1 MTIYNYTAIKN
12 GSEQVKG
19 KLEASNLKEARMQ
32 IRQMGLIPIQ
42 LSEDSLLKPKETEN
56 KITAQ
61 KLKPLKLNEKIEF
74 TSSFQILIQA
84 GIPTVEALMFL
95 ENDAANAKLRNT
107 AKELRRQIIAGS
119 TFADTLARY
128 LNIFGHVYVG
138 LAKAGEES
146 GELEKTF
153 DRLLELLKKQANIK
167 SKVIGT
173 LMYPAFV
180 ILLAVVVVL
189 VMLIFVFP
197 AFREMFEMQEQ
208 ELPAITQLMVDAGDF
223 LKLSWPVIPI
233 GFILFFALCI
243 TVFNWKPARM
253 ILDKVVLK
261 VPLLSSL
268 IMYSNFSNFMA
279 VLQVAYDAG
288 VPIVDSLYLSI
299 MTFTNST
306 LHDKIAMAIDK
317 VKQGQQLSQSLKNSQ
332 VIPKMLLFM
341 IATGEQSGKLGE
353 MLLQAVSFL
362 DKKLDAIID
371 TLTKMIEPVMLL
383 VIGGIVLVMALAL
396 YLPLFQSYMLQ

>member
-223 LKLSWPVIPI
+223 LKLYWPVIPI